1 MAKNEIFVE
10 ERSGKY
16 VALEE
21 GDIVVTGSTQ
31 EETGS
36 RAHELKPRATV
47 FGERVRDVSTGGRDK
62 WRVLHHPAR

>member
-16 VALEE
+16 FALEE
-21 GDIVVTGSTQ
+21 GRVIATGSTQ
-31 EETGS
+31 EETGK
-36 RAHELKPRATV
+36 RAHELKPGATV
-47 FGERVRDVSTGGRDK
+47 FGERVRDVTTGGRDQ